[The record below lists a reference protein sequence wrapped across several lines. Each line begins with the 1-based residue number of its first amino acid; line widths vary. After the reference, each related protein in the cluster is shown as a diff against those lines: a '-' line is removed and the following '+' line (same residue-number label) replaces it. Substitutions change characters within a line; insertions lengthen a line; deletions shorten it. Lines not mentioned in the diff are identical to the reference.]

1 MSITMYTLAAWFLLF
16 MAYSFF
22 GWAVEVTITMLE
34 HRKIVNRGFLVG
46 PICPIYGTGALLISL
61 ILAPAENWVAI
72 FCVAVV
78 GASLLEYTVSVLME
92 HLFRVRWWDYSNK
105 PFNLNGRIC
114 LESSLLFG
122 VAGILIVKIV
132 TPGLL
137 ALFAAMP
144 DWLVYGCAIA
154 LMIWLIAD
162 ILLSLWLIIGVR
174 VTVGTAQKDATE
186 EITEHVREVLMGK
199 GKLNRRL
206 VKAFPT
212 QAPSKKPVRPRN
224 RRKSSKRPN
233 QKTAQKTNQEQQ
245 PRSANKPSIQTNPDQ
260 K

>member
-1 MSITMYTLAAWFLLF
+1 MSVTLYALAAWFLLF
-16 MAYSFF
+16 MTYSFF
-22 GWAVEVTITMLE
+22 GWVVEVLVTMLE

-61 ILAPAENWVAI
+61 ILAPTENWFAI

-78 GASLLEYTVSVLME
+78 GGALLEYSVSVLME
-92 HLFRVRWWDYSNK
+92 RLFRVRWWDYTDK

-122 VAGILIVKIV
+122 VAGVLIVKFI

-137 ALFAAMP
+137 LLYEALPA
-144 DWLVYGCAIA
+144 WIVYGCAIA
-154 LMIWLIAD
+154 LLIWLIAD

-206 VKAFPT
+206 VKAFPS
-212 QAPSKKPVRPRN
+212 QAPSKKPARPKTTHR
-224 RRKSSKRPN
+224 SKHKAKP
-233 QKTAQKTNQEQQ
+233 KDKATNAGNDSKNENS
-245 PRSANKPSIQTNPDQ
+245 R
-260 K
+260 

>member
-1 MSITMYTLAAWFLLF
+1 MSETFYTLTTWFLLF
-16 MAYSFF
+16 MVYSLL
-22 GWAVEVTITMLE
+22 GWLIEVIVTIFE
-34 HRKIVNRGFLVG
+34 HRKVVNRGFLIG

-61 ILAPAENWVAI
+61 ILAPTENWFAI

-78 GASLLEYTVSVLME
+78 GGSILEYTVSVLME
-92 HLFRVRWWDYSNK
+92 RLFRVRWWDYNDK

-122 VAGILIVKIV
+122 VAGILIVKIA

-137 ALFAAMP
+137 AMFGALPPWATYALASLLLA
-144 DWLVYGCAIA
+144 WLV
-154 LMIWLIAD
+154 AD

-174 VTVGTAQKDATE
+174 VTVGTAQRDATE
-186 EITEHVREVLMGK
+186 EITEHVRAALMGK

-212 QAPSKKPVRPRN
+212 QTPSKKPIKTPRKRTN
-224 RRKSSKRPN
+224 R
-233 QKTAQKTNQEQQ
+233 KTSDT
-245 PRSANKPSIQTNPDQ
+245 QTNTSSHQVDTA
-260 K
+260 KKIEK

>member
-1 MSITMYTLAAWFLLF
+1 MSETFYTLTTWFLLF
-16 MAYSFF
+16 MVYSSL
-22 GWAVEVTITMLE
+22 GWLIEVIVTIFE
-34 HRKIVNRGFLVG
+34 HRKVVNRGFLIG

-61 ILAPAENWVAI
+61 ILAPTENWFAI

-78 GASLLEYTVSVLME
+78 GGSILEYTVSVLME
-92 HLFRVRWWDYSNK
+92 RLFRVRWWDYNDK

-122 VAGILIVKIV
+122 VAGILIVKIA

-137 ALFAAMP
+137 AMFGALPLWATYALASLLLA
-144 DWLVYGCAIA
+144 WLV
-154 LMIWLIAD
+154 AD

-174 VTVGTAQKDATE
+174 VTVGTAQRDATE
-186 EITEHVREVLMGK
+186 EITEHVRAALMGK

-212 QAPSKKPVRPRN
+212 QTPSKKPIKAPRKRTN
-224 RRKSSKRPN
+224 RKTSDTRTNTSSH
-233 QKTAQKTNQEQQ
+233 QADTAKKIE
-245 PRSANKPSIQTNPDQ
+245 K
-260 K
+260 